1 MKHNTITLLWPFLVY
16 GIAVVLLVSGILFI
30 SYFLGERHKEPS
42 TNDVYEGGII
52 PTGTA
57 RLRFPIHFFII
68 ALFFVIFDME
78 AVFIIAWAISVKT
91 VGWAGYIT
99 ILIFITIII
108 AGLIYEWSIGAFDFG
123 PDSKKI
129 LKAYHKK
136 IKNTIQ
142 YEVVDEQRK

>member
-1 MKHNTITLLWPFLVY
+1 MKHTAAPLLWPFLVY

-30 SYFLGERHKEPS
+30 SYFLGERHKEPA

-57 RLRFPIHFFII
+57 RLLFPIHFYII
-68 ALFFVIFDME
+68 ALFFVIFDMQ
-78 AVFIIAWAISVKT
+78 AVFIIAWAISVKQ
-91 VGWAGYIT
+91 VGWAGYIA
-99 ILIFITIII
+99 ILIFVSIF
-108 AGLIYEWSIGAFDFG
+108 LSVVIYEWSIGAFDFG

-136 IKNTIQ
+136 IKNSI
-142 YEVVDEQRK
+142 